1 MHGHSKQGGSILQKN
16 KLFTLVLPAILCT
29 ALWGSAAPC
38 IKVGYEL
45 FGIGGNSFSQLVF
58 AGWRFALAGLLTL
71 VIALMLGRQQ
81 IMPNRDNIKAIM
93 SICLFQSMIQY
104 VCYYIGLSHTTGTKG
119 ALLSGTQTFF
129 AILFAHIFLSND
141 KLTVPKSIG
150 CLMGFAGVVLLQ
162 LGGDFGGF
170 SLMGDGLVLLSAASA
185 GMGALVSRVMSPGQ
199 DPVILT
205 GWQLTFG
212 GLFLLALGYGGGG
225 SVGTITLQ
233 GSLLMIYLVI
243 LSSAAFTIWTALLK
257 KFPVGKVTLYGF
269 LIPVFGAILSAIF
282 LAEKNWN
289 IQSWCALVLVSTGIA
304 VANYTKKQKNTAES

>member
-1 MHGHSKQGGSILQKN
+1 MILQKN

-58 AGWRFALAGLLTL
+58 AGWRFALAGVLTL
-71 VIALMLGRQQ
+71 GIALLLGRRH
-81 IMPNRDNIKAIM
+81 ILPNRGNIKAIL

-119 ALLSGTQTFF
+119 AMLSGTQTFF

-150 CLMGFAGVVLLQ
+150 CLMGFSGVVLLQ
-162 LGGDFGGF
+162 LGGDFGAF

-185 GMGALVSRVMSPGQ
+185 GMGALVSRVMSPRQ

-212 GLFLLALGYGGGG
+212 GLFLLGLGYMGGG
-225 SVGTITLQ
+225 SVGTITLK
-233 GSLLMIYLVI
+233 GSLLMVYLVI

-289 IQSWCALVLVSTGIA
+289 TQSWCALLLVSAGIA
-304 VANYTKKQKNTAES
+304 VSNYTGKERNPTKGSA

>member
-1 MHGHSKQGGSILQKN
+1 MQKN
-16 KLFTLVLPAILCT
+16 KLFTLVFPAILCT

-45 FGIGGNSFSQLVF
+45 FGIGGDSFSQLVF
-58 AGWRFALAGLLTL
+58 AGWRFAIAGLLTL
-71 VIALMLGRQQ
+71 AIALMLGRRQ
-81 IMPNRDNIKAIM
+81 IMPNRGNIKAIM

-150 CLMGFAGVVLLQ
+150 CLMGFSGVLLLQ
-162 LGGDFGGF
+162 LGGEFGGF

-185 GMGALVSRVMSPGQ
+185 GMGALVSRVMSSGQ

-212 GLFLLALGYGGGG
+212 GFFLLVLSYGGGG
-225 SVGTITLQ
+225 SVGTITLK

-257 KFPVGKVTLYGF
+257 RFPVGKVTLYGF

-289 IQSWCALVLVSTGIA
+289 IQSWCALALVSAGIA
-304 VANYTKKQKNTAES
+304 IANYTKKQKDAVQN

>member
-1 MHGHSKQGGSILQKN
+1 MQKD
-16 KLFTLVLPAILCT
+16 KLFTLVLPAILTT

-38 IKVGYEL
+38 IKVGYAL
-45 FGIGGNSFSQLVF
+45 FGIGSDSFSQLVF
-58 AGWRFALAGLLTL
+58 AGWRFAMAGVLTL
-71 VIALMLGRQQ
+71 IIALILGRRE
-81 IMPNRDNIKAIM
+81 IWPNRSNIGAIL
-93 SICLFQSMIQY
+93 SICLFQSIIQY

-162 LGGDFGGF
+162 FVGELGGF
-170 SLMGDGLVLLSAASA
+170 SLLGDGLVLLSAASA
-185 GMGALVSRVMSPGQ
+185 GMGALVSRVMTPGR

-212 GLFLLALGYGGGG
+212 GIFLLILGYGGGG
-225 SVGTITLQ
+225 SIGTITLK
-233 GSLLMIYLVI
+233 GSLLMLYLVI

-257 KFPVGKVTLYGF
+257 KWPVGKVSLYGF

-282 LAEKNWN
+282 LSEKNWTV
-289 IQSWCALVLVSTGIA
+289 QSWCALGLVSAGIA
-304 VANYTKKQKNTAES
+304 VANYTKKQKNPTQS